1 MLLARRV
8 PEAMLSRLSHNRPHS
23 IHVPGYPMP
32 LRFSTRLTC
41 SACALAALAGCAHQG
56 GSETAAAA
64 PVPAAPMAV
73 AALPAG
79 VTPAMRAV
87 GDSIFHKGSCQR
99 CHGMDAKG
107 TVRGPDLTDNTW
119 SQISGAYSE
128 IVEIVTTGVPKA
140 KIKMAGAPFG
150 MNPRGGINLTDE
162 QVRDVAAYVYS
173 LSHH

>member
-1 MLLARRV
+1 MLLRV
-8 PEAMLSRLSHNRPHS
+8 
-23 IHVPGYPMP
+23 
-32 LRFSTRLTC
+32 STRFTL
-41 SACALAALAGCAHQG
+41 SACAVVALAACAHQG
-56 GSETAAAA
+56 SSETAAPA
-64 PVPAAPMAV
+64 PAPAASMAV
-73 AALPAG
+73 AALPVG
-79 VTPAMRAV
+79 VTSAMIAV

-119 SQISGAYSE
+119 AQISGSYPE

-140 KIKMAGAPFG
+140 RIKMAGAPFG
-150 MNPRGGINLTDE
+150 MNPRGGINLTDD

>member
-1 MLLARRV
+1 MLLRV
-8 PEAMLSRLSHNRPHS
+8 
-23 IHVPGYPMP
+23 
-32 LRFSTRLTC
+32 STRFTL
-41 SACALAALAGCAHQG
+41 SACAVVALAGCAHQG
-56 GSETAAAA
+56 SSETAAPA
-64 PVPAAPMAV
+64 PAPAASMAV

-79 VTPAMRAV
+79 VTPAMIAA

-107 TVRGPDLTDNTW
+107 TVRGPDLTDNKW
-119 SQISGAYSE
+119 SQITGTYLE

-140 KIKMAGAPFG
+140 TIKMAGAPFG
-150 MNPRGGINLTDE
+150 MNPRGGINLTDD